1 MDIPFFIKRRKK
13 MKRALILIMA
23 FMLMLNLSP
32 LSAFAIKSTDAKF
45 DQFLTE
51 INWDKQDYLNYLKN
65 KGWSLEEFDA
75 VDELGTPLTEEGIQ
89 SLLKKLELTRT
100 ELNDLLVEYGDL
112 ELGEDV
118 LEGVSLIFIE
128 DLTDSTE
135 FYLNEGSGT
144 PITAT
149 NLQELMDRF
158 DFSSEQEL
166 EAFLQEQS
174 DSLKNY
180 EFIEDL
186 ESALL
191 FYTEMDG
198 LDMDLSGLFTEL
210 GLTDEEVEKL
220 VAHMDT
226 LDYEDPAFENRLTEL
241 SDRMMAIGEFETAD
255 ELTAEQI
262 AELMD
267 IYSDLADLL
276 EIKTTYYFVK
286 DDKKTAVS
294 LSTLMTLESTEG
306 ADLLIEI
313 YNLKGVFLAD
323 ILLTAEMFGSELI
336 VDTGKDLGKV
346 EEVIT
351 TPPAAQKPVPS
362 SPNTNQT
369 QKGGKLPA
377 TASDFAINVLFGL
390 VILLSGI
397 ALFRRTRVMGN

>member
-1 MDIPFFIKRRKK
+1 MDIPFFINRRKK

-158 DFSSEQEL
+158 GFSSEQEL

-351 TPPAAQKPVPS
+351 TPPTAQKPVPS
-362 SPNTNQT
+362 SPNANQT